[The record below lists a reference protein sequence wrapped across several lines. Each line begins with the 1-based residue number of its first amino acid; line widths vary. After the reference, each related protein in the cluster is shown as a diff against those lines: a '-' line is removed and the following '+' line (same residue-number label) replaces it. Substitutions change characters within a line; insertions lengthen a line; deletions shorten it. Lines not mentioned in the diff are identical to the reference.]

1 MEEITKILKEIQ
13 RDLQCQKEEMKEMQS
28 NITNIINSNVNEKFK
43 EIESKHCILS
53 QKLEEQQGKIEYLE
67 RLGRKKNLVFFGIA
81 EDEENYFQLQAKIIN
96 FLNENMKMSC
106 DISDIEYIR
115 RIGKK
120 QATPRPIIVTFLT
133 MGKKLETIRNR
144 KYLKGSKYN
153 INEDFPRHILEKRKN
168 LQAELQKQRE
178 QGKFAVLKYDKIVI
192 LNKRTQRNEY
202 SKKRALSS
210 SPVINKT
217 QKFSTNSQQAKK
229 NKNSITGFFTARHE
243 KESLEPISLT
253 SQGPESS
260 RNK

>member
-1 MEEITKILKEIQ
+1 
-13 RDLQCQKEEMKEMQS
+13 MKEMQS
-28 NITNIINSNVNEKFK
+28 NITNIINSNINEKFK
-43 EIESKHCILS
+43 EIESKHSILS

-67 RLGRKKNLVFFGIA
+67 RQSRKKNLVFFGIA
-81 EDEENYFQLQAKIIN
+81 EDEENYFQLQAKIIK
-96 FLNENMKMSC
+96 FLTENMKMSC
-106 DISDIEYIR
+106 NISDIEYIR

-120 QATPRPIIVTFLT
+120 QVTPRPIIVTFLT

-144 KYLKGSKYN
+144 KYLKGSTYN
-153 INEDFPRHILEKRKN
+153 INEDFPRHVLEKRKS
-168 LQAELQKQRE
+168 LQAELRKQRE

-192 LNKRTQRNEY
+192 LNKRTQQNEHSEH

-217 QKFSTNSQQAKK
+217 QKPSTNTQQAKK

-243 KESLEPISLT
+243 RESLEPIALT